1 MSSADQIQQD
11 LDYVASAVRRQ
22 DRATGVPSI
31 YFLWAGI
38 VLVGFA
44 LPDFRPQYAGA
55 FWFVAPRAIRTL
67 PSGRSTSAP
76 SKALTDQPVGSIG
89 CTSYIM

>member
-31 YFLWAGI
+31 YFLWAGMC
-38 VLVGFA
+38 A
-44 LPDFRPQYAGA
+44 
-55 FWFVAPRAIRTL
+55 AP
-67 PSGRSTSAP
+67 
-76 SKALTDQPVGSIG
+76 V
-89 CTSYIM
+89 